1 MQTSELH
8 LQKARSA
15 SPPSWMDGSVEMQ
28 ISLGMQAQMQMQIPA
43 SARSPSRAA
52 SDNRT
57 ASPLSTRSTSGA
69 AGHCETAGAGG
80 GRMVVWTSSGR
91 CCCCETIG
99 AGGGCAVLWPSG
111 EAWTSSGR
119 CCRCACAA
127 NPSVAASCKDVSTS
141 GVVSDCG
148 ATFPG
153 GAVSVARCSFF
164 ALARSFDLG
173 SAGSRSQGDQNDGE
187 VGR

>member
-57 ASPLSTRSTSGA
+57 ASPLSTRSTSG
-69 AGHCETAGAGG
+69 GD
-80 GRMVVWTSSGR
+80 
-91 CCCCETIG
+91 
-99 AGGGCAVLWPSG
+99 PSG
-111 EAWTSSGR
+111 GARVGVRIGWGR
-119 CCRCACAA
+119 
-127 NPSVAASCKDVSTS
+127 
-141 GVVSDCG
+141 
-148 ATFPG
+148 
-153 GAVSVARCSFF
+153 
-164 ALARSFDLG
+164 
-173 SAGSRSQGDQNDGE
+173 
-187 VGR
+187 